1 VHGERSRLLNVAVL
15 SSLVAGTAGVLVDGA
30 WLWLAV
36 GLAAAA
42 TALGGFVIFS
52 EHEPRGVPVESLALP
67 VVACVSAAGLGRV
80 AGPTLWIVPA
90 IVAGATLVF
99 LALTVEGRLLGPI
112 GPELPRRAGQVVPL
126 AVLLAFTSFVSV
138 AAAMP
143 GGLRASSGVPLDE
156 GGLVLMAVADAFVA
170 FLLGYRLAALDASS
184 LGRALSAAG
193 TFAAIIGVSAA
204 LTRAWSLPRLLGPA
218 VLAAVFYLWS
228 AYRAASAA
236 ERRSS
241 HWIWEYVALA
251 GAAAIAV
258 AWNLLLR

>member
-1 VHGERSRLLNVAVL
+1 MHGERSRLLNVAVL
-15 SSLVAGTAGVLVDGA
+15 SGLVAGAAGVLVDGA
-30 WLWLAV
+30 WLWVAV
-36 GLAAAA
+36 GLASAA
-42 TALGGFVIFS
+42 TALGAFVIFS
-52 EHEPRGVPVESLALP
+52 EHEPRGVPIESLALP

-80 AGPTLWIVPA
+80 AGPTLWLVPA
-90 IVAGATLVF
+90 IVAGGALVL
-99 LALTVEGRLLGPI
+99 LALVVEGRLLGPI

-138 AAAMP
+138 AAAVP
-143 GGLRASSGVPLDE
+143 GGLATSGAPLDE
-156 GGLVLMAVADAFVA
+156 GSLVLMAAADGVVA
-170 FLLGYRLAALDASS
+170 FLLGYRLASLDPPS
-184 LGRALSAAG
+184 LGRALMAGG
-193 TFAAIIGVSAA
+193 TFAVIIGVTAA

-228 AYRAASAA
+228 AYRAASAD

-241 HWIWEYVALA
+241 RWIWEYVALA